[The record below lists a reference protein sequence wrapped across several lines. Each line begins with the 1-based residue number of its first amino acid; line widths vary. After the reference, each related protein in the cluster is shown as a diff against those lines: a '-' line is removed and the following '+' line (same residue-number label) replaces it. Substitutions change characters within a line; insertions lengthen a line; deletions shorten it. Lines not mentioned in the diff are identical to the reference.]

1 MGYSLLDT
9 KIDTI
14 STGLKFPFS
23 YIRKDDDSKTLKNV
37 KTKDIN
43 LTSKPQEIPKKS
55 EEDLNIYNNNENNFQ
70 KFKNPHININP
81 RRINT
86 AIDLKLKNS
95 SDLRNNFP
103 TQKINISTNQK
114 SCGLEYE
121 RLIKTSHD
129 NRMKNMDIIPNSKL
143 IGQKMLDSDIFFLTE
158 KNKTTENFSKL
169 NNRINSSYKIDYL
182 DSDIFIMKNNEMSLK
197 KIGEKNLFNEKKV
210 ENIYSTSSK
219 SNSEWSPRVTHK
231 SLINHQSCEYDIFN
245 SKIKKKT
252 FTKNII
258 CKEAQ
263 GINPAAFQNPVSGYV
278 DKLRGGVKNVN
289 KEYLKAFEKDE
300 KIFFKKR
307 ENCSD
312 FMDLFGQYQNL
323 CDRPFVKKLI

>member
-1 MGYSLLDT
+1 
-9 KIDTI
+9 
-14 STGLKFPFS
+14 
-23 YIRKDDDSKTLKNV
+23 
-37 KTKDIN
+37 
-43 LTSKPQEIPKKS
+43 
-55 EEDLNIYNNNENNFQ
+55 
-70 KFKNPHININP
+70 
-81 RRINT
+81 
-86 AIDLKLKNS
+86 
-95 SDLRNNFP
+95 
-103 TQKINISTNQK
+103 
-114 SCGLEYE
+114 
-121 RLIKTSHD
+121 
-129 NRMKNMDIIPNSKL
+129 
-143 IGQKMLDSDIFFLTE
+143 
-158 KNKTTENFSKL
+158 
-169 NNRINSSYKIDYL
+169 
-182 DSDIFIMKNNEMSLK
+182 MKNNEMSLK